1 MMEYEWKALDVTDK
15 KRYIILIIYDIVDN
29 KRRNKMVSALEKY
42 GLRVQK
48 SAFEAYITRKQYE
61 KMEREITKI
70 IDADEDSLRIYTLA
84 NHTSVRSWGVGD
96 KHVEDVI
103 IL

>member
-70 IDADEDSLRIYTLA
+70 IDADEDSLRIYILA

-103 IL
+103 VL